1 MTKSATTYKMIIP
14 KEVEEKIRC
23 ICRKVW
29 RDEWSGVLFFT
40 VEGAFKDNS
49 LIIRCEDIYVMD
61 IGSSSYTEFNMS
73 PDIASYMASNP
84 KLLDCQLGLIH
95 SHNNMDTFF
104 SGTDIRTL
112 EEEGLDRNHFV
123 SLIVNNR
130 GDYTAAITRRLI
142 NKRITESF
150 CYPSFRNIQ
159 VSETR
164 NSQGSSAEELEYY
177 YLDIEIE
184 GYNKY
189 TELELRLKEIEGF
202 KKIQE
207 VNSRFNTL
215 SYTHEPLSRF
225 KPLAQEN
232 AHSLVEE
239 DDLSWKQQTL
249 KFTKKYSFNKD
260 LAKSLALQLVTGSVV
275 IPRESK
281 INIKSWVAGMVP
293 IYERR
298 FGKGEEGLNI
308 FEKWAEGFIEFLCWF
323 TIDEDLIKQGIEEDE
338 MNTLCAIAIKKELED
353 LDSNIYIEKFI
364 EILNDY
370 I

>member
-61 IGSSSYTEFNMS
+61 IGSSSYTEFNIS
-73 PDIASYMASNP
+73 PDIASYMANNP
-84 KLLDCQLGLIH
+84 KLLDCQMGLIH

-150 CYPSFRNIQ
+150 CYPSFGNIQ

-215 SYTHEPLSRF
+215 SYTDGPLSRF

-338 MNTLCAIAIKKELED
+338 MNTLCAIAIKEELED

-364 EILNDY
+364 EILNGY